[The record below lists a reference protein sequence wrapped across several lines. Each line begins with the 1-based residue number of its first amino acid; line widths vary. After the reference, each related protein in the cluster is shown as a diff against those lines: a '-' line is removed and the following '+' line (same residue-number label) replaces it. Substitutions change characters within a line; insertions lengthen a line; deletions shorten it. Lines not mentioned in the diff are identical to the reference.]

1 MSRRAKS
8 VCLGGYRIHSWVTSS
23 KNDNFV
29 CKENILHFV
38 WECREEKKGL
48 YFSND
53 KEEKVFITTLLQIFF
68 YYYSNKVCS
77 KIKLIPFQM
86 NSASLSNLH
95 SFSMNDTHDYSLLQ
109 ENTMRHNSESLHV
122 PVLYRR

>member
-1 MSRRAKS
+1 MQ
-8 VCLGGYRIHSWVTSS
+8 GGKT
-23 KNDNFV
+23 D
-29 CKENILHFV
+29 
-38 WECREEKKGL
+38 L

-95 SFSMNDTHDYSLLQ
+95 SFSMNGTHDYSLLQ
-109 ENTMRHNSESLHV
+109 ENTM
-122 PVLYRR
+122 